1 MKRLVE
7 TNRWKDSWFVDLSP
21 NAKILLSYL
30 YDCCDEIGSIDLNY
44 SIWSAQLKMDKL
56 SIIDSLKEL
65 KPALL
70 SDKKKKLFIKD
81 FLKHQKKLPLIKGNE
96 EHDWIIT
103 KLKSNIEKFDNAV
116 EILDIL
122 NNHVIDQNDI
132 KKNKDRTIK
141 KSKTFLE
148 PTFEELKEYYLSEEP
163 NALLTD
169 IQDIYDHYVSCGWTV
184 GKNKP
189 MVDWQSAVRKAIRNK
204 VKFSNNRINFN
215 SNNNDTKKT
224 SRTETTLSVVDELK
238 QNV

>member
-7 TNRWKDSWFVDLSP
+7 TDRWRDSWFIELHPFS
-21 NAKILLSYL
+21 KLLLSYL
-30 YDCCDEIGSIDLNY
+30 YDNCDDAGFIDLNY
-44 SIWSAQLKMDKL
+44 SVWSVQLRMEKIH
-56 SIIDSLKEL
+56 IIESLKEL

-70 SDKKKKLFIKD
+70 SDTKKKIFIKD

-96 EHDWIIT
+96 EHEWIML
-103 KLKSNIEKFDNAV
+103 KLKSNADKFNNSNF
-116 EILDIL
+116 ILDII
-122 NNHVIDQNDI
+122 NNQMVI
-132 KKNKDRTIK
+132 KE
-141 KSKTFLE
+141 SKTKGSNSNKVRKTFVE

-163 NALLTD
+163 NAILTD

-204 VKFSNNRINFN
+204 IKFSNNRINFN